1 MGSGSKLGNGIDINV
16 PDTLSPEDSGE
27 REQKIND
34 ARERVGNYH
43 DAPPQMPPHRNDPGG
58 TLDIPVKIPE
68 RGQRYDLPGARER
81 MARLHD
87 LPIDAQQFQGEDA
100 HAREESEMPKSEHSS
115 DVEREQGDT
124 PNKQDDGPNNE
135 VDDNEKNSELTSEEK
150 KKIKEET
157 GWSDETI
164 DAIGSMEEYEVY
176 KEAGLVEEEIN
187 GKKCLVRKDIDWE
200 QKDSMGRTNKER
212 VEQGLSPINKK
223 GEVIELHHIGQ
234 HADSPLAELTQEE
247 HRGKGNDT
255 ILHDKTKE
263 SEIDR
268 QEFAEERSKH
278 WEERAKQENNQD
290 K

>member
-1 MGSGSKLGNGIDINV
+1 MGSSSKLGNGIDINI
-16 PDTLSPEDSGE
+16 PDTPLPEGSRE
-27 REQKIND
+27 RKKKITD
-34 ARERVGNYH
+34 ARECMSNLH
-43 DAPPQMPPHRNDPGG
+43 DKLSPHRDELGRAI
-58 TLDIPVKIPE
+58 DISGNIPKSG
-68 RGQRYDLPGARER
+68 RRVDLPDARER
-81 MARLHD
+81 MARFHD
-87 LPIDAQQFQGEDA
+87 LPNDTQQLRDEKFAHIREDGEK
-100 HAREESEMPKSEHSS
+100 PKAEYSS
-115 DVEREQGDT
+115 DVKEKNGDT
-124 PNKQDDGPNNE
+124 PNQQGDVPNKE
-135 VDDNEKNSELTSEEK
+135 VDTNEKNSELTSEEK

-164 DAIGSMEEYEVY
+164 DAIGSMEEYEIY
-176 KEAGLVEEEIN
+176 KKAGLVEQEIN
-187 GKKCLVRKDIDWE
+187 GKKCLVRQDIDWE